1 VRVTLVDFLALLAV
15 AVGLVGIVVPM
26 LPGTLLILGTI
37 LVWAIVTADTVGWV
51 VFAVATTILVS
62 GTVVK
67 YALPGRRMKTNGVP
81 TSTLLVGA
89 VAGIVGFFVIPVVGL
104 PVGFAAGVYAA
115 EVQRVGRDL
124 AWGSTVAAL
133 KAVGLSLLIEATAGL
148 LAATALVVGII
159 LA

>member
-1 VRVTLVDFLALLAV
+1 VTLVDFLALLAV

-104 PVGFAAGVYAA
+104 PVGFVAGVYAA